1 MTDINRSQ
9 GALKMHPSQP
19 SQHKN
24 FEHIGCQESSS
35 RSWASTL
42 PTDSLPEFY
51 FIRIYYL
58 FVCASM
64 GRRGA
69 RVSTKA
75 RSTGSP

>member
-9 GALKMHPSQP
+9 GALKMYPSEP

-24 FEHIGCQESSS
+24 FEHTGDRNQAQDLEQVLYQL
-35 RSWASTL
+35 T
-42 PTDSLPEFY
+42 PSLN
-51 FIRIYYL
+51 FIRMYYL

-75 RSTGSP
+75 RNTGSP